1 MESWG
6 RGHAGERRCMK
17 YFCGLL
23 LAVALLWNAV
33 PAPASEPSVAAID
46 NAAKR
51 AMATYHLEAMIVQV
65 RSNGRTVFSRAY
77 GESMTGVPATTDM
90 HFRNGAM
97 AFTYMAT
104 LLLEMVDRKKT
115 TLDTKLSRYFPKLP
129 NANEIT
135 LKNLAN
141 MTSGYGDYV
150 YQTQTLNG
158 TTLYPFRQWT
168 AERLINIGITAH
180 PMFAPGANWG
190 YCHTNYVILGRVLE
204 KITGMPLAQALQHY
218 VLGPMGLR
226 QTRAIDTPFIPEPV
240 LHSFDSERRSTLG
253 VKPGVPFIEEST
265 FWNPSWTTIEGAV
278 EVTDITDESLSLE
291 AVGTGKLLSPA
302 SSAAQIVPHLIGFGH
317 AQSGCDAC
325 RPGTTAFSYGLGVM
339 LVGKWIAQTLGFAGA
354 SGAVAYLPSQKLA
367 IAVEATDGPGAFDE
381 RGNFKVALPANNVLI
396 ELATAIAPGTL
407 PAMPH

>member
-1 MESWG
+1 
-6 RGHAGERRCMK
+6 MK
-17 YFCGLL
+17 YCCALL
-23 LAVALLWNAV
+23 LGVAISSNAG
-33 PAPASEPSVAAID
+33 AAIAGEPSVAAID
-46 NAAKR
+46 SAAR
-51 AMATYHLEAMIVQV
+51 GAMSTYHLEAMIVQV
-65 RSNGRTVFSRAY
+65 RSNGRNVFSRAY

-115 TLDTKLSRYFPKLP
+115 TLDTKLSEYFPNLP
-129 NANEIT
+129 NAGDVT

-141 MTSGYGDYV
+141 MTSGYADYV
-150 YQTQTLNG
+150 YQPQTLNG
-158 TTLYPFRQWT
+158 TALYPFRQWT
-168 AERLINIGITAH
+168 PEQLIDIGISAK
-180 PMFAPGANWG
+180 PMFAPGSNWG

-226 QTRAIDTPFIPEPV
+226 QTQAFTTPYIPEPV

-278 EVTDITDESLSLE
+278 EITDITDESVSLE
-291 AVGTGKLLSPA
+291 AVGAGKLLSPA
-302 SSAAQIVPHLIGFGH
+302 SRAAQIEPHLIGFGH
-317 AQSGCDAC
+317 AQNGCDAC
-325 RPGTTAFSYGLGVM
+325 RPGTAAFSYGLGVM

-354 SGAVAYLPSQKLA
+354 SGAVAYLPSQKLT

-381 RGNFKVALPANNVLI
+381 RGNFKVGLPANNVLI
-396 ELATAIAPGTL
+396 GLARTIAPGTL
-407 PAMPH
+407 PSMPH